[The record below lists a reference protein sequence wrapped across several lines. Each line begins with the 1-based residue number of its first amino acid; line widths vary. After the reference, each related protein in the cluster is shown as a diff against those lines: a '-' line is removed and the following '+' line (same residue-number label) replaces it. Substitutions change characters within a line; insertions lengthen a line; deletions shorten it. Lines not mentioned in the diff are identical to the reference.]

1 MWLLTSV
8 TGVQGLDQA
17 IEGDQDNGNRDT
29 VSSLLD
35 VGGGVQ
41 CEKEVEIAV
50 AGMKT
55 WIIHCEK

>member
-35 VGGGVQ
+35 VGGGGFIVR
-41 CEKEVEIAV
+41 KRW
-50 AGMKT
+50 K
-55 WIIHCEK
+55 